1 MKKITLKNGLIL
13 AMFVLAGTAY
23 SQTTTPVNNLIR
35 LNSLTGNPL
44 ITPNGTTSLVGP
56 PIVLVTDDDSTIT
69 VDATGVVTIGTDYTP
84 TASLPTS
91 GTVNTTGTVLLTG
104 ARDKT
109 FSIRLSAGSVVD
121 KTVGASFGAITTA
134 GGINRSSDG
143 GIGVTTTGTSSGIDN
158 DEGINF
164 GLDLSSLPS
173 TLAVEI
179 SAVYFSTFATAETC
193 MVVNRQDTSKSSS
206 LPGFSGNS
214 GRKDISSL
222 GISIPGGTVD
232 LDAVSFFNNSTTVQ
246 SWRITGIEI
255 KIVEIPQGTLN
266 AVDNLIRLISLTG
279 NQTIT
284 PNGTT
289 SVQSPLNI
297 VTQDDSNIS
306 VDALGVVTVESDY
319 NPKAAQPISG
329 TTNTTGTVQIVAA
342 RNKTFSIRL
351 SAGSVIDQTTGPS
364 FGAITTTAGIQRSS
378 DGGIG
383 ITTTGASGGIDNG
396 KGLNFGLNLSNLP
409 PTVAVE
415 IAAVYFSTFGIA
427 ESCTVVNR
435 QDTSKNTTVI
445 GFDTNSGRSDIS
457 TLGISIP
464 GGTVDL
470 DVVSFFSPNIT
481 SNFRITGIEIKLI
494 ESTLGVKDLSDNF
507 SNKFV
512 VSPNPVSDVISID
525 YDANS
530 VQNVAASLIDVNGK
544 VIQENKTGSDAA
556 NNKISLDGSSL
567 KQGIYF
573 VKISDDTN
581 TVTKK
586 IIKN

>member
-1 MKKITLKNGLIL
+1 MKKIILKNGLAIAL
-13 AMFVLAGTAY
+13 FVLTGTVY

-35 LNSLTGNPL
+35 LSSLTGNPAT
-44 ITPNGTTSLVGP
+44 IPNGTTSLAGP
-56 PIVLVTDDDSTIT
+56 PISLITDDDTTIT
-69 VDATGVVTIGTDYTP
+69 VDAAGVVTIGTDYTP

-91 GTVNTTGTVLLTG
+91 GTVNTTGTVTITG
-104 ARDKT
+104 AKDKT
-109 FSIRLSAGSVVD
+109 LSIRLSAGSVVD
-121 KTVGASFGAITTA
+121 QTLGATYGAITTT
-134 GGINRSSDG
+134 GGIQRASDG
-143 GIGVTTTGTSSGIDN
+143 GIGVTSNGASSGIDN
-158 DEGINF
+158 GEGINF
-164 GLDLSSLPS
+164 GLDLTNLPS

-179 SAVYFSTFATAETC
+179 SAVYFSTFGSAETC
-193 MVVNRQDTSKSSS
+193 MAVNRQDTSKSSS

-222 GISIPGGTVD
+222 GISIPGGTID
-232 LDAVSFFNNSTTVQ
+232 LDAVAFFNNSATVQ

-266 AVDNLIRLISLTG
+266 AVDNLIRLSSLTG

-289 SVQSPLNI
+289 SIQSPLSI
-297 VTQDDSNIS
+297 VTQDDSTIS
-306 VDALGVVTVESDY
+306 VDASGVVTVESDY

-329 TTNTTGTVQIVAA
+329 TTNTTGTVQIAGA

-351 SAGSVIDQTTGPS
+351 SAGSVIDQNAGDSLGAIITTG
-364 FGAITTTAGIQRSS
+364 GIQRAN

-383 ITTTGASGGIDNG
+383 VTTTGGSAGIDNG
-396 KGLNFGLNLSNLP
+396 KGINFGLDLSSLP
-409 PTVAVE
+409 NTVAVE

-435 QDTSKNTTVI
+435 QDTSKITTVP

-470 DVVSFFSPNIT
+470 DAVSFFSPNAA

-494 ESTLGVKDLSDNF
+494 DSTLGVKELAAAF
-507 SNKFV
+507 SSKFS
-512 VSPNPVSDVISID
+512 VSQNSNTEMILID
-525 YDANS
+525 YDA
-530 VQNVAASLIDVNGK
+530 VAFPNISASLIDINGRL
-544 VIQENKTGSDAA
+544 ITNKMSKNSL
-556 NNKISLDGSSL
+556 NNTISFELNTL
-567 KQGIYF
+567 KSGIYL
-573 VKISDDTN
+573 VKISDGKNST
-581 TVTKK
+581 TKK
-586 IIKN
+586 IIKK

>member
-1 MKKITLKNGLIL
+1 MKKNTFKKGFFITML
-13 AMFVLAGTAY
+13 VLAGTTY

-35 LNSLTGNPL
+35 LVSLNPVSGGTSSIAGPPVEL
-44 ITPNGTTSLVGP
+44 ITE
-56 PIVLVTDDDSTIT
+56 DDSSIT
-69 VDATGVVTIGTDYTP
+69 VDAAGAVTIASDYTP
-84 TASLPTS
+84 TASLPSS
-91 GTVNTTGTVLLTG
+91 GTVNTTGTVTITG
-104 ARDKT
+104 ARDKAFT
-109 FSIRLSAGSVVD
+109 IRLSAGTIVD
-121 KTVGASFGAITTA
+121 QTVGAGFGAISTT
-134 GGINRSSDG
+134 GGIQRASDG
-143 GIGVTTTGTSSGIDN
+143 GIGVTTTGASSGIDN
-158 DEGINF
+158 GEGINF
-164 GLDLSSLPS
+164 GLDLTNVPS

-179 SAVYFSTFATAETC
+179 SAVYFSTFGAAETC

-214 GRKDISSL
+214 GRKDISTL

-232 LDAVSFFNNSTTVQ
+232 WDAVSFFNNSATVQ

-255 KIVEIPQGTLN
+255 KIVEIPQGTLD
-266 AVDNLIRLISLTG
+266 AVDNLIRLNSLTG
-279 NQTIT
+279 NQTIS

-306 VDALGVVTVESDY
+306 VDASGIVTVESDY

-329 TTNTTGTVQIVAA
+329 NTNTTGTVQIAGA
-342 RNKTFSIRL
+342 RSKTFSIRM
-351 SAGSVIDQTTGPS
+351 SAGTVIDQTAGAT
-364 FGAITTTAGIQRSS
+364 FGAITTTAGIQRAN

-383 ITTTGASGGIDNG
+383 VTITGGSSGIDNG
-396 KGLNFGLNLSNLP
+396 EGINFGLDLSSLP
-409 PTVAVE
+409 STVSVE
-415 IAAVYFSTFGIA
+415 FSAVYFSTFGA
-427 ESCTVVNR
+427 VESCTVVNR
-435 QDTSKNTTVI
+435 QDTAKNTTI
-445 GFDTNSGRSDIS
+445 TGFDNNSGRGDIS
-457 TLGISIP
+457 SLGISIQ
-464 GGTVDL
+464 GGTTDL
-470 DVVSFFSPNIT
+470 DAVSFISPNAS
-481 SNFRITGIEIKLI
+481 SNFRITGVEIKLI
-494 ESTLGVKDLSDNF
+494 DSTLGIEEVADDF

-512 VSPNPVSDVISID
+512 VSPNPFSDVISID

-544 VIQENKTGSDAA
+544 VIQESKIGSDAT

-573 VKISDDTN
+573 VKISDETN

>member
-1 MKKITLKNGLIL
+1 MKKIILKNGLAI
-13 AMFVLAGTAY
+13 AMFVLAGTVY

-35 LNSLTGNPL
+35 LVSLTGNPL
-44 ITPNGTTSLVGP
+44 VTPNGTTSLAGP
-56 PIVLVTDDDSTIT
+56 PISLVTDDDSTIT
-69 VDATGVVTIGTDYTP
+69 VDAAGVVTIGSDYTP

-121 KTVGASFGAITTA
+121 QTVGASYGAITTA

-143 GIGVTTTGTSSGIDN
+143 GIGVTSTGASSGIDN
-158 DEGINF
+158 GEGINF
-164 GLDLSSLPS
+164 GLDLTNLPS

-179 SAVYFSTFATAETC
+179 SAVYLSTFGASETC
-193 MVVNRQDTSKSSS
+193 VAVNRQDTSKSTN
-206 LPGFSGNS
+206 LPGFTGNA

-232 LDAVSFFNNSTTVQ
+232 LDAVSFFSLNAAS
-246 SWRITGIEI
+246 SFRITSIEI

-266 AVDNLIRLISLTG
+266 AVDNLIRLNSLTG
-279 NQTIT
+279 NQTVT

-289 SVQSPLNI
+289 STQSPLNI
-297 VTQDDSNIS
+297 VTQDDSTIS
-306 VDALGVVTVESDY
+306 VDASGVVTVQSDY

-329 TTNTTGTVQIVAA
+329 TTNTTGTVQITGA
-342 RNKTFSIRL
+342 RSQTFSIRL
-351 SAGSVIDQTTGPS
+351 NAGSVFDQTAGPS
-364 FGAITTTAGIQRSS
+364 LGAITTTAGIQRAL

-383 ITTTGASGGIDNG
+383 VTTTGASGGIDNG
-396 KGLNFGLNLSNLP
+396 KGLNFGLNLSSLP

-435 QDTSKNTTVI
+435 QDTSKNSTVI
-445 GFDTNSGRSDIS
+445 GFETNSGRSDIS
-457 TLGISIP
+457 SLGILIP
-464 GGTVDL
+464 GSTVDL
-470 DVVSFFSPNIT
+470 DAVSFISPNAA

-494 ESTLGVKDLSDNF
+494 DTTLGVKDEVASF
-507 SNKFV
+507 SRKFI
-512 VSPNPVSDVISID
+512 VSQNPNTEMISID
-525 YDANS
+525 YDGLAL
-530 VQNVAASLIDVNGK
+530 QNISASLIDINGR
-544 VIQENKTGSDAA
+544 VIENKSSKTTA
-556 NNKISLDGSSL
+556 NNKILFEGSSL
-567 KQGIYF
+567 KSGVYL
-573 VKISDDTN
+573 VKISNETN

-586 IIKN
+586 IIKK

>member
-1 MKKITLKNGLIL
+1 MKKIILKNGLAIAL
-13 AMFVLAGTAY
+13 FVLTGTVY

-35 LNSLTGNPL
+35 LISLTGNPL
-44 ITPNGTTSLVGP
+44 VTPNGTTSLAGP
-56 PIVLVTDDDSTIT
+56 PISLVTDDDSTIT
-69 VDATGVVTIGTDYTP
+69 IDAAGVVTIGSDYTP

-91 GTVNTTGTVLLTG
+91 GTVNTTGTVTITG
-104 ARDKT
+104 AKDKT
-109 FSIRLSAGSVVD
+109 LSIRLSAGSVVD
-121 KTVGASFGAITTA
+121 QTLGASYGAITTT
-134 GGINRSSDG
+134 GGINRASDG
-143 GIGVTTTGTSSGIDN
+143 GIGVTTTGASSGIDN
-158 DEGINF
+158 GEGINF
-164 GLDLSSLPS
+164 GLDLTNLPS

-179 SAVYFSTFATAETC
+179 SAVYFSTFGSAETC
-193 MVVNRQDTSKSSS
+193 MAVNRQDTSKSSS

-222 GISIPGGTVD
+222 GISIPGGTID
-232 LDAVSFFNNSTTVQ
+232 LDAVAFFNNSATVQ

-266 AVDNLIRLISLTG
+266 AVDNLIRLSSLTG

-289 SVQSPLNI
+289 SIQSPLSI
-297 VTQDDSNIS
+297 VTQDDSTIS
-306 VDALGVVTVESDY
+306 VDASGVVTVESDY

-329 TTNTTGTVQIVAA
+329 TTNTTGTVQIAGA

-351 SAGSVIDQTTGPS
+351 SAGSVIDQNAGDSLGAIITTG
-364 FGAITTTAGIQRSS
+364 GIQRAN

-383 ITTTGASGGIDNG
+383 VTTTGGSAGIDNG
-396 KGLNFGLNLSNLP
+396 KGINFGLDLSSLP
-409 PTVAVE
+409 NTVAVE

-435 QDTSKNTTVI
+435 QDTSKITTVA

-470 DVVSFFSPNIT
+470 DAVSFFSPNVA

-494 ESTLGVKDLSDNF
+494 DSTLGVKELAAAF
-507 SNKFV
+507 SSKFS
-512 VSPNPVSDVISID
+512 VSQNPNTEMISID
-525 YDANS
+525 YDTSAL
-530 VQNVAASLIDVNGK
+530 QNISASLIDINGR
-544 VIQENKTGSDAA
+544 VIENKSSKNSL
-556 NNKISLDGSSL
+556 NNTISFELNTL
-567 KQGIYF
+567 KSGIYL
-573 VKISDDTN
+573 VKISDGKNST
-581 TVTKK
+581 TKK
-586 IIKN
+586 IIKK

>member
-1 MKKITLKNGLIL
+1 LKKGLAI
-13 AMFVLAGTAY
+13 AMFVLAGSAY

-35 LNSLTGNPL
+35 LISLTGNPL
-44 ITPNGTTSLVGP
+44 VTPNGSTSLVGP
-56 PIVLVTDDDSTIT
+56 PISLVTDDDSTIT
-69 VDATGVVTIGTDYTP
+69 IDAAGVVTIGSDYTP

-164 GLDLSSLPS
+164 GLDLSNLPK

-179 SAVYFSTFATAETC
+179 SAVYLSTFGSAETC

-206 LPGFSGNS
+206 LPGFTGNS
-214 GRKDISSL
+214 GRKDISTL

-266 AVDNLIRLISLTG
+266 AVDNLIRLNSLTG
-279 NQTIT
+279 NQTVT

-289 SVQSPLNI
+289 STQSPLNI
-297 VTQDDSNIS
+297 VTQDDTNIA
-306 VDALGVVTVESDY
+306 VDASGVVTVESDF
-319 NPKAAQPISG
+319 NPKAAQPIAG
-329 TTNTTGTVQIVAA
+329 TANTTGTVQITGA
-342 RNKTFSIRL
+342 RSRTFSIRL
-351 SAGSVIDQTTGPS
+351 NAGSAFDQTVGAS
-364 FGAITTTAGIQRSS
+364 LGAITTTAGIQRAL

-383 ITTTGASGGIDNG
+383 VTTTGASGGIDNG

-409 PTVAVE
+409 STVAVE
-415 IAAVYFSTFGIA
+415 ISAVYFSTFGIA
-427 ESCTVVNR
+427 ESCIIVNR
-435 QDTSKNTTVI
+435 QDTSKNTTVT
-445 GFDTNSGRSDIS
+445 GFETNSGRSDLS
-457 TLGISIP
+457 SLGILIP

-470 DVVSFFSPNIT
+470 DAVSFISANAA

-494 ESTLGVKDLSDNF
+494 DTNLSIKDEAASF
-507 SNKFV
+507 SRKFI
-512 VSPNPVSDVISID
+512 VSQNPKTEMIAID
-525 YDANS
+525 YD
-530 VQNVAASLIDVNGK
+530 VAVLRNISASLIDINGR
-544 VIQENKTGSDAA
+544 VIDNKSSKNAA
-556 NNKISLDGSSL
+556 NNKILFDGSAL
-567 KQGIYF
+567 KSGVYF
-573 VKISDDTN
+573 VKISDETS

-586 IIKN
+586 IIKK

>member
-1 MKKITLKNGLIL
+1 MKKIILKNGLAIAL
-13 AMFVLAGTAY
+13 FVLTGTVY

-35 LNSLTGNPL
+35 LSSLTGNPAT
-44 ITPNGTTSLVGP
+44 IPNGTTSLAGP
-56 PIVLVTDDDSTIT
+56 PISLITDDDTTIT
-69 VDATGVVTIGTDYTP
+69 VDAAGVVTIGTDYTP

-91 GTVNTTGTVLLTG
+91 GTVNTTGTVTITG
-104 ARDKT
+104 AKDKT
-109 FSIRLSAGSVVD
+109 LSIRLSAGSVVD
-121 KTVGASFGAITTA
+121 QTLGATYGAITTT
-134 GGINRSSDG
+134 GGIQRASDG
-143 GIGVTTTGTSSGIDN
+143 GIGVTSTGASSGIEN
-158 DEGINF
+158 GEGINF
-164 GLDLSSLPS
+164 GLDLTNLPS

-179 SAVYFSTFATAETC
+179 SAVYFSTFGSAETC
-193 MVVNRQDTSKSSS
+193 MAVNRQDTSKSSS

-246 SWRITGIEI
+246 NWRITGIEI
-255 KIVEIPQGTLN
+255 KIVEIPQGTLD
-266 AVDNLIRLISLTG
+266 AVDNLIRLNSLTG

-289 SVQSPLNI
+289 SIQSPLNI
-297 VTQDDSNIS
+297 VTQDDSTIS
-306 VDALGVVTVESDY
+306 VDASGVVTVESDY

-329 TTNTTGTVQIVAA
+329 TTNTTGTVQIAGA

-351 SAGSVIDQTTGPS
+351 SAGSVIDQNAGDSLGAIITTG
-364 FGAITTTAGIQRSS
+364 GIQRAN

-383 ITTTGASGGIDNG
+383 VTTNGGSAGIDNG
-396 KGLNFGLNLSNLP
+396 KGINFGLDLSSLP
-409 PTVAVE
+409 NTVAVE

-435 QDTSKNTTVI
+435 QDTSKITTVT

-470 DVVSFFSPNIT
+470 DAVSFFSPNVA

-494 ESTLGVKDLSDNF
+494 DSTLGVKELAAAF
-507 SNKFV
+507 SSKFS
-512 VSPNPVSDVISID
+512 VSQNSNTEMILID
-525 YDANS
+525 YDA
-530 VQNVAASLIDVNGK
+530 VAFPNISASLIDINGRL
-544 VIQENKTGSDAA
+544 ITNKMSKNSL
-556 NNKISLDGSSL
+556 NNTISFELNTL
-567 KQGIYF
+567 KSGIYL
-573 VKISDDTN
+573 VKISDGKNST
-581 TVTKK
+581 TKK
-586 IIKN
+586 IIKK

>member
-23 SQTTTPVNNLIR
+23 SQSTTPVNNLIR

-44 ITPNGTTSLVGP
+44 ITPNGTTSLAGP
-56 PIVLVTDDDSTIT
+56 PILLVTDDDSTIT
-69 VDATGVVTIGTDYTP
+69 VDAAGVVTIGSDYTP

-143 GIGVTTTGTSSGIDN
+143 GIGVTTTGASSGIDN

-179 SAVYFSTFATAETC
+179 SAVYFSTFASAETC
-193 MVVNRQDTSKSSS
+193 MVVNRQDTSKNTT
-206 LPGFSGNS
+206 LAGFATNS
-214 GRKDISSL
+214 GRSDISSL

-232 LDAVSFFNNSTTVQ
+232 LDAVSFF
-246 SWRITGIEI
+246 
-255 KIVEIPQGTLN
+255 
-266 AVDNLIRLISLTG
+266 
-279 NQTIT
+279 
-284 PNGTT
+284 
-289 SVQSPLNI
+289 
-297 VTQDDSNIS
+297 
-306 VDALGVVTVESDY
+306 
-319 NPKAAQPISG
+319 
-329 TTNTTGTVQIVAA
+329 
-342 RNKTFSIRL
+342 
-351 SAGSVIDQTTGPS
+351 
-364 FGAITTTAGIQRSS
+364 
-378 DGGIG
+378 
-383 ITTTGASGGIDNG
+383 
-396 KGLNFGLNLSNLP
+396 
-409 PTVAVE
+409 
-415 IAAVYFSTFGIA
+415 
-427 ESCTVVNR
+427 
-435 QDTSKNTTVI
+435 
-445 GFDTNSGRSDIS
+445 
-457 TLGISIP
+457 
-464 GGTVDL
+464 
-470 DVVSFFSPNIT
+470 SPNAA

-494 ESTLGVKDLSDNF
+494 DATLSVKEVAASF

-530 VQNVAASLIDVNGK
+530 VQNVAASLIDVNGR
-544 VIQENKTGSDAA
+544 VIQENQTRSDAT

-567 KQGIYF
+567 KPGVYF
-573 VKISDDTN
+573 VKISDETN

-586 IIKN
+586 IIANPQISTKARNANASTNTIIFAATCQSPSCSSLTVR

>member
-1 MKKITLKNGLIL
+1 
-13 AMFVLAGTAY
+13 
-23 SQTTTPVNNLIR
+23 
-35 LNSLTGNPL
+35 
-44 ITPNGTTSLVGP
+44 
-56 PIVLVTDDDSTIT
+56 
-69 VDATGVVTIGTDYTP
+69 
-84 TASLPTS
+84 
-91 GTVNTTGTVLLTG
+91 
-104 ARDKT
+104 
-109 FSIRLSAGSVVD
+109 
-121 KTVGASFGAITTA
+121 
-134 GGINRSSDG
+134 
-143 GIGVTTTGTSSGIDN
+143 
-158 DEGINF
+158 
-164 GLDLSSLPS
+164 
-173 TLAVEI
+173 
-179 SAVYFSTFATAETC
+179 

-255 KIVEIPQGTLN
+255 KIFEIPQGTLN

-364 FGAITTTAGIQRSS
+364 LGAITTTAGIQRSS

-415 IAAVYFSTFGIA
+415 IAAVYFSTYGCQQTRY
-427 ESCTVVNR
+427 E
-435 QDTSKNTTVI
+435 
-445 GFDTNSGRSDIS
+445 
-457 TLGISIP
+457 
-464 GGTVDL
+464 
-470 DVVSFFSPNIT
+470 
-481 SNFRITGIEIKLI
+481 
-494 ESTLGVKDLSDNF
+494 
-507 SNKFV
+507 
-512 VSPNPVSDVISID
+512 
-525 YDANS
+525 
-530 VQNVAASLIDVNGK
+530 
-544 VIQENKTGSDAA
+544 
-556 NNKISLDGSSL
+556 
-567 KQGIYF
+567 
-573 VKISDDTN
+573 
-581 TVTKK
+581 
-586 IIKN
+586 

>member
-1 MKKITLKNGLIL
+1 MKKITLQL
-13 AMFVLAGTAY
+13 AITVLMLVSVGSVY
-23 SQTTTPVNNLIR
+23 SQTAVANTIR
-35 LNSLTGNPL
+35 LTSLSPASGGSTSTATPL
-44 ITPNGTTSLVGP
+44 IISS
-56 PIVLVTDDDSTIT
+56 DDSSITI
-69 VDATGVVTIGTDYTP
+69 DAAGVVTIASDYTP
-84 TASLPTS
+84 AAAS
-91 GTVNTTGTVLLTG
+91 GTTTGVVSIAG
-104 ARDKT
+104 AKDKT
-109 FSIRLSAGSVVD
+109 ISIQLNAGSVID
-121 KTVGASFGAITTA
+121 QTPGATYGAITTI
-134 GGINRSSDG
+134 GGIQRSSDG
-143 GIGVTTTGTSSGIDN
+143 GLGVTPNGASSGIDSG
-158 DEGINF
+158 EGINF
-164 GLDLSSLPS
+164 GLDLTNLPS

-179 SAVYFSTFATAETC
+179 SAVYLSTFGTSETC
-193 MVVNRQDTSKSSS
+193 VAVNRQDTSKSSN
-206 LPGFSGNS
+206 LAGFTGNS
-214 GRKDISSL
+214 GRKDISTL

-232 LDAVSFFNNSTTVQ
+232 LDAVSFFSLDAA
-246 SWRITGIEI
+246 SSFRITGIEI

-266 AVDNLIRLISLTG
+266 AVDNLIRLNSLTG
-279 NQTIT
+279 NTTVT
-284 PNGTT
+284 PNGTSST
-289 SVQSPLNI
+289 QSPLNI

-306 VDALGVVTVESDY
+306 VNALGVVTVESDY

-329 TTNTTGTVQIVAA
+329 TTDTTGTVQIVAA

-351 SAGSVIDQTTGPS
+351 SAGSVFDQTTGPS
-364 FGAITTTAGIQRSS
+364 LGAITTTAGIQRAL

-383 ITTTGASGGIDNG
+383 VTTTGASGGIDNG

-409 PTVAVE
+409 LTVSVE
-415 IAAVYFSTFGIA
+415 IAAVYFSTFGTA

-435 QDTSKNTTVI
+435 QDTSKNTTVT

-457 TLGISIP
+457 SLGILIP

-470 DVVSFFSPNIT
+470 DAVSFISPNAT

-494 ESTLGVKDLSDNF
+494 DTTLGVKEVAASF

-525 YDANS
+525 YDVNS

-544 VIQENKTGSDAA
+544 VIQESKTGSDAA

-573 VKISDDTN
+573 IKISDDTN

>member
-1 MKKITLKNGLIL
+1 MKKITLKNGLVV
-13 AMFVLAGTAY
+13 AMFVLAGTVY

-35 LNSLTGNPL
+35 LVSLNTVAG
-44 ITPNGTTSLVGP
+44 GTTSLAGP
-56 PIVLVTDDDSTIT
+56 PISLVTDDDSTIT
-69 VDATGVVTIGTDYTP
+69 VDAAGVVTIGSDYTP

-91 GTVNTTGTVLLTG
+91 GTVNTTGTVILTG

-109 FSIRLSAGSVVD
+109 FSVRLSAGSVVD
-121 KTVGASFGAITTA
+121 QTLGTSYGSITTT
-134 GGINRSSDG
+134 GGIQRASDG
-143 GIGVTTTGTSSGIDN
+143 GIGVTSTGASSGIEN
-158 DEGINF
+158 GEGINF
-164 GLDLSSLPS
+164 GLDLTNLPS

-179 SAVYFSTFATAETC
+179 SAVYFSTFSAAETC
-193 MVVNRQDTSKSSS
+193 MAVNRQDTSKSSS
-206 LPGFSGNS
+206 FPGFGSNS
-214 GRKDISSL
+214 GRKDISTL

-246 SWRITGIEI
+246 NWRITGIEI

-266 AVDNLIRLISLTG
+266 AVDNLIRLNSLTG

-289 SVQSPLNI
+289 SIQSPLNI
-297 VTQDDSNIS
+297 VTQDDSTIS
-306 VDALGVVTVESDY
+306 VDASGVVTVESDY

-329 TTNTTGTVQIVAA
+329 TTNTTGTVQIAEA

-351 SAGSVIDQTTGPS
+351 SAGSVIDQNAGAS
-364 FGAITTTAGIQRSS
+364 LGAITTTAGIQRAL

-383 ITTTGASGGIDNG
+383 VTTTGASGGIDNG

-409 PTVAVE
+409 TTVAVE

-435 QDTSKNTTVI
+435 QDTSKITTVT

-470 DVVSFFSPNIT
+470 DAVSFFSPNT
-481 SNFRITGIEIKLI
+481 ASNFRITGIEIKLI
-494 ESTLGVKDLSDNF
+494 DSTLGVKEVAAAF
-507 SNKFV
+507 SSKFI
-512 VSPNPVSDVISID
+512 VSQNPNTEIISID
-525 YDANS
+525 FDGSAL
-530 VQNVAASLIDVNGK
+530 QNISASLIDINGR
-544 VIQENKTGSDAA
+544 VIENKSSKNAA
-556 NNKISLDGSSL
+556 NNKILFEGSSL
-567 KQGIYF
+567 KSGVYL
-573 VKISDDTN
+573 VKISNETI
-581 TVTKK
+581 TITKK
-586 IIKN
+586 IIKK